1 MSSANMSE
9 PAPDTHSVEEE
20 ETLKIAQEHQ
30 DNDLNEPTE
39 TDDDLR
45 NTVLFSN
52 NSADYIR
59 IRINNN
65 N

>member
-1 MSSANMSE
+1 MTE
-9 PAPDTHSVEEE
+9 PTPDTNSVEEE
-20 ETLKIAQEHQ
+20 ETLKMQQQDQ
-30 DNDLNEPTE
+30 DNDSNEIME
-39 TDDDLR
+39 TDDNLR